1 MLDIDFKNVFLNDL
15 DWSLV
20 LEIAIR
26 TIIMFV
32 FVLVF
37 LRSSGKKGVRQL
49 SIFEVAIIIAL
60 GSAAGD
66 PMLNSESAILPS
78 LLVFVVILAIY
89 RLITYL
95 ATKNQRIEDI
105 LEGKATYIIE
115 DGMFTLK
122 EEGDANF
129 AQDEFFA
136 EMRVQSIEHLGQV
149 RTAVLESNGQVSF
162 LYFDTDQSK
171 PGMPIFPKAFA
182 KRSTTVLDKGLYACT
197 HCGNVL
203 ELSTSATCNRCHKDE
218 WVQAVNT
225 PRIV

>member
-26 TIIMFV
+26 TTIMFV

-95 ATKNQRIEDI
+95 ATKNQRIENI
-105 LEGKATYIIE
+105 LEGEPTYIIE
-115 DGMFTLK
+115 DGMFT
-122 EEGDANF
+122 
-129 AQDEFFA
+129 
-136 EMRVQSIEHLGQV
+136 
-149 RTAVLESNGQVSF
+149 
-162 LYFDTDQSK
+162 
-171 PGMPIFPKAFA
+171 
-182 KRSTTVLDKGLYACT
+182 
-197 HCGNVL
+197 
-203 ELSTSATCNRCHKDE
+203 
-218 WVQAVNT
+218 
-225 PRIV
+225 